1 MPLNNLTV
9 RSARVSQGQP
19 YSSNLLGLSAG
30 TEVEATN
37 ALAPGFVVRNGRLEA
52 DQGSPPAWSA
62 VTVQV
67 VERNPQTGERRV
79 SNIKMQVVSPG
90 GDPLA
95 LSPLTYPEGFLWDQA
110 KYPVSVY
117 PIANGRYGVGA
128 APRDLVSASIWA
140 GPAYYVDAAAA
151 NSAGTGLTPA
161 TAVKSIAVALDRLN
175 KSAAAGGRVFI
186 KAGAYDRTMD
196 MVDSAASNGLGG
208 IVPEK
213 NVAFIGYGGVVEIG
227 PFQLLNFTPDSG
239 AYIAARSAVSRVI
252 DLVNRDEFGDYIE
265 IGKRADAATVNAENG
280 WFQDGGNIRI
290 RRPDGAAVNNANTR
304 VFLAANNAQLGSGNV
319 DAYYEGL
326 SFQAGAGVCFRSFA
340 ASTGNI
346 VFNRVKCSGPTNA
359 AINAV
364 AIDNRTGLFAAFNCD
379 ASKGTADGWNFHGTT
394 GQLHVLLVDT
404 RGDDNGRTGATSCN
418 GLTLHENV
426 RAIVVTSRFRRG
438 AGGTVR
444 NIGSSQ
450 MWALATTSQDDRG
463 DVAFGGAITPTQYQ
477 FDDTAKAWLYDCSAL
492 GGNCSLRVSS
502 TASVVA
508 RNFNYDGTIEG
519 AGSIVLQ

>member
-9 RSARVSQGQP
+9 RNARVSQGQP
-19 YSSNLLGLSAG
+19 YSSSLLGLSAG

-128 APRDLVSASIWA
+128 EPRSLVAQAIWD
-140 GPAYYVDAAAA
+140 GPVYYVDAAAA
-151 NSAGTGLTPA
+151 NSAGGGLTPA
-161 TAVKSIAVALDRLN
+161 TAVKSIAVAIDRLN
-175 KSAAAGGRVFI
+175 KSGAAGGRILI
-186 KAGAYDRTMD
+186 KGGAYDRTMD
-196 MVDSAASNGLGG
+196 TTDSGASNGLGG
-208 IVPEK
+208 ITCQK
-213 NVAFIGYGGVVEIG
+213 HTAFIGYGGVPEIG
-227 PFQLLNFTPDSG
+227 PFQLLNFAADAG
-239 AYIAARSAVSRVI
+239 AYIAARTNVAKVF
-252 DLVNRDEFGDYIE
+252 DLLNRDEFGDYIE
-265 IGKRADAATVNAENG
+265 IVKQADAATVNAGSG
-280 WFQDGGNIRI
+280 WFQDGANVRI
-290 RRPDGAAVNNANTR
+290 RRPDGAAVTNANTR
-304 VFLAANNAQLGSGNV
+304 VFLAGDGMQLGASNV
-319 DAYYEGL
+319 DVYCEGL
-326 SFQAGAGVCFRSFA
+326 YLQSGIAACFRSLV
-340 ASTGNI
+340 ASSGNI
-346 VFNRVKCSGPTNA
+346 VFNRMRLA
-359 AINAV
+359 APGAVARNTV
-364 AIDNRTGLFAAFNCD
+364 AIDNRTGLFAAFNSN
-379 ASKGTADGWNFHGTT
+379 ASKGTSDGWNFHGVT

-404 RGDDNGRTGATSCN
+404 RGDDNGRIGATSCN
-418 GLTLHENV
+418 GFTLHENV
-426 RAIVVTSRFRRG
+426 IAIVATSSFRRG

-450 MWALATTSQDDRG
+450 MWALATTSQDDLG
-463 DVAFGGAITPTQYQ
+463 DQPFGGPVPPTQYQ

-492 GGNCSLRVSS
+492 GGNCSLRVAS